1 MAALAKGLEKMLS
14 SPGGDTAGPP
24 HAGAAGDARFAFRRF
39 REHLAQATRLLV
51 ELANAPHEPFEPTAA
66 SRLAWLR
73 CRPTNDGPPVRI
85 VP

>member
-24 HAGAAGDARFAFRRF
+24 HAGAAGDARFASD
-39 REHLAQATRLLV
+39 
-51 ELANAPHEPFEPTAA
+51 APHEPFEPTAA